1 MTNVYQTTPI
11 VVSSGDALT
20 MTAQEDLFVDTSLV
34 TTDSAGDG
42 VFCSSAATIVDNGL
56 IEGANGIV
64 VGTAGPALSNIEITA
79 TGEVAAWNDGG
90 QAIEVSGA
98 FDVVNNGQIDVAGF
112 ADGVVNFGAGTWTN
126 YGVIDCAED
135 AAVVDDDSTATD
147 VVTTYNYGTITGGA
161 SYVDGFSSGG
171 EQTLVN
177 HGTMNGAIY
186 IGNSNDN
193 AIENFGTIDGA
204 VTLDGNTSLAY
215 GADDSVS
222 NEGLI
227 NGSVSLGNGAGQVF
241 NSTLGSVNGAVTCGS
256 GGDVAIAGQTGG
268 TVIGGGGNDVLYA
281 NPTLAAADN
290 AAKTTLDGGTSDNWL
305 YGDGAYTTFMSG
317 DNAAGTY
324 NQIFG
329 GASQMEGVSG
339 YTNNTLDYASVSSAY
354 KSAYIDLLHGDT
366 YMCTIA
372 DANGAPSSDLVF
384 EDYLQNAPNVIGTSG
399 SDVIVCDNG
408 VDRITHGAGAG
419 DVLYAGTGAGSQDT
433 FAYTNLNESPL
444 SKHDIIEGF
453 KVGIDKIDLS
463 ALDMPI
469 ADVFLSS
476 GGNGS
481 NTIYVEKDPSMGFNS
496 ATDMVVSVQAST
508 NTALSYK
515 DIIG

>member
-1 MTNVYQTTPI
+1 MTNVYQLTDSI
-11 VVSSGDALT
+11 VSSGDALT
-20 MTAQEDLFVDTSLV
+20 MTADEDLYVGTILV
-34 TTDSAGDG
+34 TTDSTGDG
-42 VFCSSAATIVDNGL
+42 VYCSSAATIVDDGF

-64 VGTAGPALSNIEITA
+64 VGTSGSALSNIEITA
-79 TGEVAAWNDGG
+79 TAGVAAWSDGG
-90 QAIEVSGA
+90 QAIEISGA
-98 FDVVNNGQIDVAGF
+98 FDVVNEGDIDVAGF
-112 ADGVVNFGAGTWTN
+112 ADGVVNFGAGTWIN
-126 YGVIDCAED
+126 YGVIDCTED

-147 VVTTYNYGTITGGA
+147 VVTTYNYGTITGGD
-161 SYVDGFSSGG
+161 SYDDGFSSGG

-193 AIENFGTIDGA
+193 TIENFGTIDGA
-204 VTLDGNTSLAY
+204 ITLDGNTSLAY
-215 GADDSVS
+215 GNDDSVS

-227 NGSVSLGNGAGQVF
+227 DGSISLGNGAGQVF

-256 GGDVAIAGQTGG
+256 GSDVVIAGQTGG
-268 TVIGGGGNDVLYA
+268 SVIGGSGNDVLYA
-281 NPTLAAADN
+281 NPTLTAANN
-290 AAKTTLDGGTSDNWL
+290 AVKTTLDGGTGDNWL

-339 YTNNTLDYASVSSAY
+339 YTNNTVDYASMSSAY
-354 KSAYIDLLHGDT
+354 KSAYIDLLNGDT
-366 YMCTIA
+366 YMCTIS
-372 DANGAPSSDLVF
+372 DANGAPSSELVF
-384 EDYLQNAPNVIGTSG
+384 EDYLQNVPNVIGTSG
-399 SDVIVCDNG
+399 SDVIICDNG
-408 VDRITHGAGAG
+408 VDRITHGSGAG
-419 DVLYAGTGAGSQDT
+419 DVLYAGTGAASQDT

-444 SKHDIIEGF
+444 SNHDIIEGF

-469 ADVFLSS
+469 ADVFLSY

-481 NTIYVEKDPSMGFNS
+481 NTIYVEKDPSIGFNS
-496 ATDMVVSVQAST
+496 ATDMIVSVQAST
-508 NTALSYK
+508 NTAMSYK
-515 DIIG
+515 DIIA